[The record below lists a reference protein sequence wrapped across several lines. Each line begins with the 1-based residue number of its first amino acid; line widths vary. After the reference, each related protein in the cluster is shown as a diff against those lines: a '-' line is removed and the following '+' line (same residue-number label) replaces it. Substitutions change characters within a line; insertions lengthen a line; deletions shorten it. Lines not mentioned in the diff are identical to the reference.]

1 MILIDTH
8 IWIWWASE
16 LPDLKPRHRELL
28 EAHRSGGLG
37 VSAISIWEISKKYQL
52 GKLGLDRPFDDWL
65 KAALALPDLR
75 LLELNQDILVEST
88 RLPDG
93 FRSAPADEI
102 IVATSRVLNVPL
114 LTADE
119 KLLNYEHFTK
129 LT

>member
-1 MILIDTH
+1 MK
-8 IWIWWASE
+8 S
-16 LPDLKPRHRELL
+16 RHRELL

-65 KAALALPDLR
+65 KVALALPDLR

-93 FRSAPADEI
+93 FRSDPADEI

-114 LTADE
+114 LR
-119 KLLNYEHFTK
+119 LTK
-129 LT
+129 NC

>member
-65 KAALALPDLR
+65 KVALALPDLR

-93 FRSAPADEI
+93 FRSDPP
-102 IVATSRVLNVPL
+102 TKSL
-114 LTADE
+114 LPPRAC
-119 KLLNYEHFTK
+119 LMFRCLRLTK
-129 LT
+129 NC

>member
-1 MILIDTH
+1 MIVIDTH

-16 LPDLKPRHRELL
+16 LPDLKPRHRELI
-28 EAHRSGGLG
+28 ESNRSDGLG
-37 VSAISIWEISKKYQL
+37 VSVISIWEISKKYQL

-65 KAALALPDLR
+65 KVALALPNLR
-75 LLELNQDILVEST
+75 LLELSQEILVEST

-93 FRSAPADEI
+93 FRSDPADEI
-102 IVATSRVLNVPL
+102 IVATSRVLGIPL

-119 KLLNYEHFTK
+119 KLLNYEHVTK

>member
-1 MILIDTH
+1 MIVIDTH

-16 LPDLKPRHRELL
+16 LPDLKPRHRELI
-28 EAHRSGGLG
+28 EYNRSDGLG
-37 VSAISIWEISKKYQL
+37 VSVISIWEISKKYQL

-65 KAALALPDLR
+65 KVALALPNLR
-75 LLELNQDILVEST
+75 LLELSQEILVEST

-93 FRSAPADEI
+93 FRSDPADEI
-102 IVATSRVLNVPL
+102 IVATSRVLGIPL

-119 KLLNYEHFTK
+119 KLLNYEHVTK